1 MTKKLNAE
9 QLAALSEDIVVTQD
23 AIAPKKI
30 KPTDHAQYNKVN
42 ELTEY
47 DAMLD
52 NVTYGPHSKTTI
64 NYLGVDWSFR
74 LLSTEEEIQ
83 IKYEVD
89 AICGQDLKNGVSP
102 NSFRYELEEA
112 TRTVHLA
119 LSPNPFHTEDNPG
132 QTKVYSL
139 SQIRKIHKDVLL
151 NLLRQYQVFV
161 AKATQNPEEL
171 NIEQIEG
178 YIATA
183 KKHPEALME
192 FDYFTSLAVKRYL
205 IAYSLELEKKINSA
219 INSSAS

>member
-1 MTKKLNAE
+1 M
-9 QLAALSEDIVVTQD
+9 
-23 AIAPKKI
+23 
-30 KPTDHAQYNKVN
+30 
-42 ELTEY
+42 
-47 DAMLD
+47 
-52 NVTYGPHSKTTI
+52 
-64 NYLGVDWSFR
+64 
-74 LLSTEEEIQ
+74 
-83 IKYEVD
+83 
-89 AICGQDLKNGVSP
+89 
-102 NSFRYELEEA
+102 
-112 TRTVHLA
+112 A

-219 INSSAS
+219 INSSDS